1 MDKRDQSKKDEIILR
16 QLEVIR
22 SMTEHNLSRMGA
34 DFWGTQ
40 TPEKHVPAAPLP
52 EKEKRTPPAD
62 GGEKKAPEA
71 AEQKQED
78 TAKAPPKENIED
90 LQKELDS
97 YVGLSA
103 VKREVKDLINLAAV
117 ERLRRQ
123 HGLPTADMSLHMVF
137 SGNPGTGK
145 TTIARLMARVYHSL
159 GILSKGQLAEVDR
172 SGLVAGYVGQTA
184 IKTRKGIDSALGGV
198 LFIDEAYALNGGG
211 ANDFGQEAIDT
222 LLKAMEDH
230 RDDLVVI
237 VAGTPIRDWSPGST
251 ASSTLQI
258 TRRRNCWPSSGC
270 SVKKGATFWSRRRRR
285 RCAPCWKGGWRMRP
299 PSATPGACETCLSR
313 SWSGRRAVWRD
324 RRPSTGRT

>member
-34 DFWGTQ
+34 DFWGTP
-40 TPEKHVPAAPLP
+40 TPEKHVPVAPLP

-184 IKTRKGIDSALGGV
+184 IKTRKVIDSALGGV

-222 LLKAMEDH
+222 LLKA
-230 RDDLVVI
+230 I
-237 VAGTPIRDWSPGST
+237 GTTW
-251 ASSTLQI
+251 
-258 TRRRNCWPSSGC
+258 W
-270 SVKKGATFWSRRRRR
+270 
-285 RCAPCWKGGWRMRP
+285 
-299 PSATPGACETCLSR
+299 
-313 SWSGRRAVWRD
+313 
-324 RRPSTGRT
+324 